1 MLETGIKCIK
11 EEVVTEEL
19 TTEQVGSGGLA
30 VYATPAMIR
39 LMEHAA
45 WLSVEEHMQEGF
57 TTVGTRM
64 DVKHLK
70 ASPLGAC
77 VKAEAELV
85 EIDGRRLV
93 FKVAA
98 YDDKG
103 PIGEGMHERF
113 IVNIE
118 KFMGKIN

>member
-1 MLETGIKCIK
+1 MLETGIKCVK

-19 TTEQVGSGGLA
+19 TAEQVGSGGLA

-45 WLSVEEHMQEGF
+45 WLSVEEHMDEGF

-70 ASPLGAC
+70 ASPLGAHIRC
-77 VKAEAELV
+77 ESELT

-98 YDDKG
+98 FDDKG
-103 PIGEGMHERF
+103 LIGEGIHERF
-113 IVNIE
+113 IVNTE
-118 KFMGKIN
+118 KFMGKL

>member
-1 MLETGIKCIK
+1 MLETGIKCVK

-19 TTEQVGSGGLA
+19 TAEQVGSGGLA

-45 WLSVEEHMQEGF
+45 WLSVEEHMDEGF

-64 DVKHLK
+64 DVKHIS
-70 ASPLGAC
+70 ASPLGAHI
-77 VKAEAELV
+77 KAETELV

-98 YDDKG
+98 FDDKG
-103 PIGEGMHERF
+103 LIGEGVHERF
-113 IVNIE
+113 IVNTE
-118 KFMGKIN
+118 KFLGKL

>member
-19 TTEQVGSGGLA
+19 TAELVGSGGLA

-45 WLSVEEHMQEGF
+45 WLSVEEHMEEGF
-57 TTVGTRM
+57 TTVGTHM

-70 ASPLGAC
+70 ASPLGAHIRC
-77 VKAEAELV
+77 ESELT

-98 YDDKG
+98 FDDKG
-103 PIGEGMHERF
+103 LIGEGIHERF
-113 IVNIE
+113 IVNTE
-118 KFMGKIN
+118 KFMVKL

>member
-1 MLETGIKCIK
+1 MLETGIKCVK

-19 TTEQVGSGGLA
+19 TAEQVGSGGLA

-45 WLSVEEHMQEGF
+45 WLSVEEHMDEGF
-57 TTVGTRM
+57 TTVGTHM

-70 ASPLGAC
+70 ASPLGAHIRC
-77 VKAEAELV
+77 ESELT

-98 YDDKG
+98 FDDKG
-103 PIGEGMHERF
+103 LIGEGIHERF
-113 IVNIE
+113 IVNTE
-118 KFMGKIN
+118 KFMGKL

>member
-1 MLETGIKCIK
+1 MLETGIKCVK
-11 EEVVTEEL
+11 EEVVTEDL
-19 TTEQVGSGGLA
+19 TAEIVGSGGLA

-45 WLSVEEHMQEGF
+45 WLSVEEHMEDGF

-70 ASPLGAC
+70 ASPLGVC
-77 VKAEAELV
+77 IKAEAELV
-85 EIDGRRLV
+85 EVDGRRLV

-103 PIGEGMHERF
+103 LIGEGTHERF
-113 IVNIE
+113 IVNTE
-118 KFMGKIN
+118 KFMAKL

>member
-1 MLETGIKCIK
+1 MLETGIKCVK

-19 TTEQVGSGGLA
+19 TAEQVGSGGLA

-45 WLSVEEHMQEGF
+45 WLSVEEHMDEGF
-57 TTVGTRM
+57 TTVGTQM

-70 ASPLGAC
+70 ASPLGAYIRC
-77 VKAEAELV
+77 ESELI

-98 YDDKG
+98 FDDKG
-103 PIGEGMHERF
+103 LIGEGLHERF
-113 IVNIE
+113 IVNTE
-118 KFMGKIN
+118 KFMGKL

>member
-1 MLETGIKCIK
+1 MLEAGIKCVK

-19 TTEQVGSGGLA
+19 TAELVGSGGLA

-45 WLSVEEHMQEGF
+45 WLSVEEHMDEGF
-57 TTVGTRM
+57 TTVGTHM

-70 ASPLGAC
+70 ASPLGAHIRC
-77 VKAEAELV
+77 ESELT

-98 YDDKG
+98 FDDKG
-103 PIGEGMHERF
+103 LIGEGVHERF
-113 IVNIE
+113 IVNTE
-118 KFMGKIN
+118 KFLGKL

>member
-19 TTEQVGSGGLA
+19 TAEQVGSGGLA

-45 WLSVEEHMQEGF
+45 WLSVEEHMDEGF

-64 DVKHLK
+64 DVKHIS
-70 ASPLGAC
+70 ASPLGAHI
-77 VKAEAELV
+77 KAETELV

-98 YDDKG
+98 FDDKG
-103 PIGEGMHERF
+103 LIGEGVHERF
-113 IVNIE
+113 IVNTE
-118 KFMGKIN
+118 KFLGKL

>member
-1 MLETGIKCIK
+1 MLETGIKCVK
-11 EEVVTEEL
+11 EELVTEEL
-19 TTEQVGSGGLA
+19 TAELVGSGGLA

-45 WLSVEEHMQEGF
+45 WLSVEEHMEEGL
-57 TTVGTRM
+57 TTVGTHM

-77 VKAEAELV
+77 IRCETELI

-103 PIGEGMHERF
+103 LIGDGTHERF
-113 IVNIE
+113 VVNIE
-118 KFMGKIN
+118 KFMGKL

>member
-1 MLETGIKCIK
+1 MLETGIKCVK

-19 TTEQVGSGGLA
+19 TAEQVGSGGLA

-45 WLSVEEHMQEGF
+45 WLSVEEHMEEGF
-57 TTVGTRM
+57 TTVGTHM

-70 ASPLGAC
+70 ASPLGAHIRC
-77 VKAEAELV
+77 ESELI

-98 YDDKG
+98 FDDKG
-103 PIGEGMHERF
+103 LIGEGLHERF
-113 IVNIE
+113 IVNTE
-118 KFMGKIN
+118 KFMGKL

>member
-1 MLETGIKCIK
+1 MLETGIKCVK

-19 TTEQVGSGGLA
+19 TAEQVGSGGLA

-45 WLSVEEHMQEGF
+45 WLSVEEHMDEGF
-57 TTVGTRM
+57 TTVGTHM

-70 ASPLGAC
+70 ASPLGAHIRC
-77 VKAEAELV
+77 ESELT

-98 YDDKG
+98 FDDKG
-103 PIGEGMHERF
+103 LIGEGVHERF
-113 IVNIE
+113 IVNTE
-118 KFMGKIN
+118 KFMGKL